1 MDYGGPKREFF
12 RLLIE
17 KIAQSEYMHGGVLK
31 FFTANVSA
39 IQVIYLLLLIVYFK
53 FYIS

>member
-17 KIAQSEYMHGGVLK
+17 KIAQSDYMHGGILK
-31 FFTANVSA
+31 FFTANVPA
-39 IQVIYLLLLIVYFK
+39 IQVSIYPCLKCLFQ
-53 FYIS
+53 FYIL